1 MSYKREVI
9 NVRVSRRV
17 LWVGAQA
24 YPLQNI
30 ARAQTIKL
38 VPKREAAVRHYVMA
52 VILWVLLGVAATVAV
67 NSAEQLS
74 SSSNA
79 LPKVIIVV
87 VVALIVISTIRVIAV
102 FLRPTFYALDIETA
116 GTPRTVLVSTDGS
129 QVMQL
134 VHMIMDSIDNPQADF
149 QLQVENFH
157 VGDKIQQFGNQ
168 NVGKVSR

>member
-1 MSYKREVI
+1 M
-9 NVRVSRRV
+9 
-17 LWVGAQA
+17 
-24 YPLQNI
+24 
-30 ARAQTIKL
+30 
-38 VPKREAAVRHYVMA
+38 
-52 VILWVLLGVAATVAV
+52 